1 MMKIPEKPESGMKTY
16 KFTNTI
22 TLSVD
27 YYIEAENESEAEKAF
42 FKLDE
47 AHEIDI
53 VGDLMEELKSGET
66 GGGIVGPKQVA
77 TVPAWAENYFG
88 HKLIE
93 SILEKSEGG
102 CEK

>member
-1 MMKIPEKPESGMKTY
+1 MMNISEKPESGMKTY
-16 KFTNTI
+16 KFTNII

-53 VGDLMEELKSGET
+53 VGDLMDELKDNAC
-66 GGGIVGPKQVA
+66 GGIVGPKQVA